1 MVARYTLI
9 TPSPKVVEI
18 LLVKGADDVRYVVA
32 VVVYCLH
39 NLLWLLDGGN
49 CELRRRN
56 DKTLIDE
63 NVRPHWMV
71 HCHQRQL
78 IVVIGLPKLSR
89 DAQIVITI
97 AWHELVVADLVPLFS
112 GFDSGRADRVNAQ
125 TNRRTPG
132 HGVFDKLHLL
142 AVVSKEKWTRA
153 LQALLGKD

>member
-18 LLVKGADDVRYVVA
+18 LLVKGADDVRHVVA

-49 CELRRRN
+49 CELRRGN

-63 NVRPHWMV
+63 NVSSRWMV

-78 IVVIGLPKLSR
+78 IIVIGLPKLSR

-97 AWHELVVADLVPLFS
+97 AGRELVATDLVPFFG
-112 GFDSGRADRVNAQ
+112 GFDSR
-125 TNRRTPG
+125 
-132 HGVFDKLHLL
+132 
-142 AVVSKEKWTRA
+142 S
-153 LQALLGKD
+153 